1 MMKYLPILILLIVP
15 ILFFA
20 CKEEVKQEPIDLA
33 LNFDFVAG
41 NTDLLY
47 TTEVYTNAAGNDF
60 SVDNFWMYISNIQF
74 MDAEGTVSYSIE
86 NSYHLL
92 AEDADLTNTQIMLK
106 ELPWT
111 QFKYIQFSI
120 GVDAA
125 TNTDISAIAGDL
137 DPARAWNW
145 NTGYKFVSLE
155 GDYYPPS
162 GDPRGLV
169 MHIGLDQNYKTLKF
183 ELTEQVQAAVKDG
196 QMNFKVDIMRLFNG
210 ENEID
215 FEVNNT
221 IKAQVIESGQVANNY
236 ENGMIQLAN

>member
-1 MMKYLPILILLIVP
+1 MMKHLFNLVLLLMAFV
-15 ILFFA
+15 FFA
-20 CKEEVKQEPIDLA
+20 CKDEIKQEPIDLA

-41 NTDLLY
+41 NTDLVY

-74 MDAEGTVSYSIE
+74 LDDEEAISFSIE

-92 AEDADLTNTQIMLK
+92 AEDADFTNTQIMLK

-120 GVDAA
+120 GVDAP

-155 GDYYPPS
+155 GDYYPPT
-162 GDPRGLV
+162 GEPRGLV

-183 ELTEQVQAAVKDG
+183 ELTEQVQAAVKEG
-196 QMNFKVDIMRLFNG
+196 RMNFKVDIMRLFNG
-210 ENEID
+210 VNEID
-215 FEVNNT
+215 LEVNNT
-221 IKAQVIESGQVANNY
+221 IKAQVLESGQVADNY
-236 ENGMIQLAN
+236 ANGMIQLAD